1 MRQLLA
7 SIFTRLLTAAIALAL
22 DPQQPKV
29 EKGMAARPFAGSTP
43 TSTPLA
49 GVVGTH
55 VLAILV
61 GKRRNVRGGWY
72 ELSAR
77 REKMQWPR
85 QGSIE

>member
-7 SIFTRLLTAAIALAL
+7 SIFTLLLTAAIALAL

-29 EKGMAARPFAGSTP
+29 ENGMAARPFAGSTP
-43 TSTPLA
+43 LA
-49 GVVGTH
+49 GVVSTH

-61 GKRRNVRGGWY
+61 GKRRNVRGGWD
-72 ELSAR
+72 EVSAR